1 MLGRTTTR
9 IWTSLPRSLS
19 RPLPLLAARTSPP
32 RLHRLNLET
41 RTMASTAPQDAPNK
55 GKATQD
61 SWRLPIRAQPEP
73 ELKVYNSLTRSKVRS
88 SH

>member
-1 MLGRTTTR
+1 
-9 IWTSLPRSLS
+9 
-19 RPLPLLAARTSPP
+19 
-32 RLHRLNLET
+32 
-41 RTMASTAPQDAPNK
+41 MASTAPQDAPNK